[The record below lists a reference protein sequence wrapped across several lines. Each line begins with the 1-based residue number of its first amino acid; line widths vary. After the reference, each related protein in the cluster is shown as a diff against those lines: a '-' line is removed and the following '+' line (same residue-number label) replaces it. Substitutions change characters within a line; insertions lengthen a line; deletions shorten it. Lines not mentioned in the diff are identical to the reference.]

1 VHSTAD
7 LVCWCLYRL
16 HFSKDSRL
24 LFSTDGL
31 IAAIQV
37 ENMTPPPP
45 PTDEK
50 PLVLL
55 AQPLFPE
62 FAAALSPSYRLA
74 LAAEQTVAGE
84 TRPAFRHPARRA
96 RRSSLRQ
103 DARGVPASVKT
114 RAAFRRPA
122 RCARRSDGLRD
133 ALGVPAPARCPRC
146 SDGRLLAVEKRN
158 EVRLVPGVKRV
169 RFLLDLISSGTDLYP
184 NGNKITVRSNGSVG

>member
-16 HFSKDSRL
+16 HPSKDSRQ

-84 TRPAFRHPARRA
+84 TRPAFRHPSRRA
-96 RRSSLRQ
+96 RRFVVRQ

-122 RCARRSDGLRD
+122 RRARRSNGLRD
-133 ALGVPAPARCPRC
+133 ALGVPAPVRCPRC
-146 SDGRLLAVEKRN
+146 SSAGEMPTAFRRPSACCREDKRGAVSPWGQTGK
-158 EVRLVPGVKRV
+158 V
-169 RFLLDLISSGTDLYP
+169 
-184 NGNKITVRSNGSVG
+184 SVGPNFQRDGPVS